1 MKVMTVCSYNCAET
15 YKMDY
20 SKNIYHL
27 CSNVIIIIYHP

>member
-1 MKVMTVCSYNCAET
+1 MKVMTVCSCAET